1 MTSFNPALPAFTFA
15 LVAATAMTPAC
26 ALLSKSDP
34 MTPRYFSPEP
44 VAAAE
49 EQPVADSG
57 LELRFGRV
65 SAGATIRDRIAYRD
79 STYEVGYYDERLWTD
94 KPEAFVK
101 RALAHALF
109 DRRGVRQVVSGISAT
124 LEVDVVAFE
133 EIREPAHVG
142 RVELTYAIYDDR
154 VARLS
159 RTIAVDRP
167 IVSAKGDAA
176 ANAVV
181 QALAEALS
189 SAVDTIADSTV
200 AELRAESAA
209 ARTTP

>member
-1 MTSFNPALPAFTFA
+1 MTAAKAA
-15 LVAATAMTPAC
+15 LVASVALTSAC
-26 ALLSKSDP
+26 ALLTKSDP
-34 MTPRYFSPEP
+34 ITPRYFSPEP
-44 VAAAE
+44 AE
-49 EQPVADSG
+49 TTRSDPAADSG

-65 SAGATIRDRIAYRD
+65 NAGASIRDRMAYRD

-94 KPEAFVK
+94 KPEAYVK
-101 RALAHALF
+101 RALASALF
-109 DRRGVRQVVSGISAT
+109 HRRGVRQILSGIGTT

-133 EIREPAHVG
+133 EVKAPAHVG
-142 RVELTYAIYDDR
+142 RVELSYVLYDDR
-154 VARLS
+154 VVRLS
-159 RTIAVDRP
+159 RSVAVDRP
-167 IVSAKGDAA
+167 IAEAKGDAA

-189 SAVDTIADSTV
+189 ATVDLVADSTV

>member
-1 MTSFNPALPAFTFA
+1 MIVRRPAFPLA
-15 LVAATAMTPAC
+15 LLVGLTVTPAC

-34 MTPRYFSPEP
+34 ITPRYFSPEP
-44 VAAAE
+44 VVTAHVE
-49 EQPVADSG
+49 PVADTG

-65 SAGATIRDRIAYRD
+65 SAGAAIRDRLAYRD

-94 KPEAFVK
+94 KPEAYVK

-109 DRRGVRQVVSGISAT
+109 DRRGVRQVLSGIGAT

-133 EIREPAHVG
+133 EIRGPAHVG
-142 RVELTYAIYDDR
+142 RVELTYVVYDDR
-154 VARLS
+154 VVRLS
-159 RTIAVDRP
+159 RSVAVDRP
-167 IVSAKGDAA
+167 IAAAKGDAA

-189 SAVDTIADSTV
+189 EAVDTIADSTV
-200 AELRAESAA
+200 TELRAESAA